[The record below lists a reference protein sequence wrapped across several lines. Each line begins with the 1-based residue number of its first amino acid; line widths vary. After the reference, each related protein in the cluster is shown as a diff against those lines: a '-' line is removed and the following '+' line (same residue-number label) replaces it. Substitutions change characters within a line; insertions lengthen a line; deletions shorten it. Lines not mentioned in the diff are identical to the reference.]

1 MLEKIIFVIL
11 LLIIF
16 NLNLFTYKKIPKKTK
31 NILYKTLSN
40 TIKIFRTNYDLIVD
54 KEMYKN
60 CHEEWFRLNNN
71 IEMLWFDNRD
81 CDKFMKTQ
89 NKRIYNAYKIL
100 IPGAFK
106 ADLFR
111 LCILYKYGGVYVD
124 SQTKPFISIKKII
137 KLAQNCSFISVL
149 DSEFSGGGIHN
160 GFIISKPQHPFLK
173 KCIENILD
181 NVENKRYTKHVLG
194 VTGPICL
201 YNSIYNFNN
210 NINLGLNI
218 CNNQSLNFYLFKFS
232 WGPYQYIYENNI
244 RLLSKKYSFFT
255 YMYEKLKKNSYEKLW
270 KNKNIFSH

>member
-16 NLNLFTYKKIPKKTK
+16 NLNLFTYKKLPKRTK
-31 NILYKTLSN
+31 NVLYKTLSN
-40 TIKIFRTNYDLIVD
+40 TIKIFRTNYDLIID

-71 IEMLWFDNRD
+71 IEMLWFNNYD

-111 LCILYKYGGVYVD
+111 LCILYKYGGVYAD
-124 SQTKPFISIKKII
+124 SQTKPFISIKKMIN
-137 KLAQNCSFISVL
+137 LAQNCSFISVL
-149 DSEFSGGGIHN
+149 DSKFSGGGIHN

-173 KCIENILD
+173 KCIENILN
-181 NVENKRYTKHVLG
+181 NVKNKRYTNHMLG
-194 VTGPICL
+194 VTGPLCL
-201 YNSIYNFNN
+201 YNSIYSFNN

-218 CNNQSLNFYLFKFS
+218 CDDKSLNFYLFKFS

-255 YMYEKLKKNSYEKLW
+255 YIYEKLKKTSYEKLW
-270 KNKNIFSH
+270 KNKNIYNI